1 MDLMGAMR
9 LFAKVVDLGS
19 FSAAARELD
28 VNQSSISR
36 NISALEDRLG
46 VTLLNRT
53 TRRLSL
59 TEAGQIYYERATAI
73 LAEVEEADQAVLQ
86 LGATPRGT
94 LRVIVPVVFGR
105 LHVAPALPSLL
116 AEYPELRVDLTLTDH
131 SLDLLEEGADLS
143 IQLGIPHSTTLI
155 ARKLADNPW
164 LICASPDYL
173 KRHGAPR
180 TPDALHAHNCLT
192 RRSSMGPSHQWQ
204 FRTASGALEEIE
216 VSGSLQTNNPEA
228 LRATALGG
236 LGLARLSSWT
246 VGKDLASG
254 ALVRVLQDY
263 EVVPLDGEGPVY
275 AVTPATRHRSAKLR
289 VFVDHMAQWLNSH
302 DPTRIESPPPHVRK
316 TAHLRPRKAASTVRK
331 AAARRKGAA

>member
-1 MDLMGAMR
+1 MDFMSAMR
-9 LFAKVVDLGS
+9 LFVKVVDSGS

-28 VNQSSISR
+28 LNQSSISR
-36 NISALEDRLG
+36 QVSALEDRLG
-46 VTLLNRT
+46 ITLLNRT

-59 TEAGQIYYERATAI
+59 TEAGQIYHERATAI
-73 LAEVEEADQAVLQ
+73 LAEVEEANQAVLQ

-116 AEYPELRVDLTLTDH
+116 GAYPELRVDLTLTDH
-131 SLDLLEEGADLS
+131 ALDLYEEGADLAIS
-143 IQLGIPHSTTLI
+143 LGVPNSATLI

-164 LICASPDYL
+164 VICASPDYL
-173 KRHGAPR
+173 RRRG
-180 TPDALHAHNCLT
+180 TPGDPDDLVRHNCLT
-192 RRSSMGPSHQWQ
+192 RRTSAGGSYRWQ
-204 FRTASGALEEIE
+204 FRRPDGSPQDVD

-228 LRATALGG
+228 LRAAALGG
-236 LGLARLSSWT
+236 LGLSRLSSWT

-275 AVTPATRHRSAKLR
+275 AVTPTNRHRSAKVR
-289 VFVDHMAQWLNSH
+289 VFIEHMAQWLDSH
-302 DPTRIESPPPHVRK
+302 DPTRIQAPALPKGSN
-316 TAHLRPRKAASTVRK
+316 SG
-331 AAARRKGAA
+331 RRQGAA